1 MAIAPIDQQ
10 QTVSQPFL
18 WGKGGKRM
26 TPEEIE
32 RERKMAAAL
41 MGVDFSPVGHWTQG
55 LGRVAGNVLGGLR
68 EREADKAAAANTA
81 ESNSVLSALLN
92 PQPAGNELMSP
103 GSEVPVPGGTPSAVG
118 GMPSASQ
125 IASILANPYLDP
137 SVKAAAQQFGK
148 RAQPIEIAGKLV
160 DPTTYKVLGDFS
172 TPEQSEFERALAASG
187 VQPGSPEWAAAMKT
201 KVQNT
206 LDPWTNI
213 VSGGNSFTGR
223 QSLVD
228 RALNGVAPASPT
240 PPTVLPPD
248 FDFGE
253 GGPTQPASG
262 GFR

>member
-1 MAIAPIDQQ
+1 MRPSDVGQM
-10 QTVSQPFL
+10 QTTSTPFV

-26 TPEEIE
+26 TPEQIE
-32 RERKMAAAL
+32 RERQIAASL
-41 MGVDFSPVGHWTQG
+41 MVVDFSPVQHWTQG
-55 LGRVAGNVLGGLR
+55 LARVAGNAVGSLR
-68 EREADKAAAANTA
+68 EGRAENAAAQNTA
-81 ESNSVLSALLN
+81 ESNNVLTALLN

-103 GSEVPVPGGTPSAVG
+103 GSEVPVPGGTPSVDPVVQALT
-118 GMPSASQ
+118 S
-125 IASILANPYLDP
+125 PYIDDATKRMAMQQYT
-137 SVKAAAQQFGK
+137 SRNKKAE
-148 RAQPIEIAGKLV
+148 PIEVAGKLV

-172 TPEQSEFERALAASG
+172 TPAQSEFERALAASG

-228 RALNGVAPASPT
+228 RALNGGAPAAA
-240 PPTVLPPD
+240 PPPVLPPD

-253 GGPTQPASG
+253 GGSTPTASG
-262 GFR
+262 TFPRQ